1 MANPKGKHIVLGITG
16 SIASYKTPAIV
27 SGLRQTGVTVRV
39 ILTESGSKF
48 VSKLTLQA
56 LSGEEVQGL
65 NWFDGSDP
73 LAHIHLAQQADL
85 IAICPAT
92 ADAIAKIAHG
102 FADNI
107 LGAVILAA
115 KCPVLI
121 FPSMNTNMYKHPA
134 TQSNL
139 KRLKSFGYEVIGP
152 STGRLA
158 SGATGRGRMPEPN
171 KVIKI
176 ITDRLS
182 SCEKK

>member
-1 MANPKGKHIVLGITG
+1 MANIKGKYIILGITG

-27 SGLRQTGVTVRV
+27 NGLRQNGAAVRI

-48 VSKLTLQA
+48 VSPLTLQA

-85 IAICPAT
+85 IVICPAT

-107 LGAVILAA
+107 LGAVLLAA

-121 FPSMNTNMYKHPA
+121 FPSMNTNMYEHPA

-139 KRLKSFGYEVIGP
+139 KRLKSLGYEVVEP

-158 SGATGRGRMPEPN
+158 SGVIGRGRMPEPD

-176 ITDRLS
+176 ITNRIS
-182 SCEKK
+182 RGKK

>member
-1 MANPKGKHIVLGITG
+1 MDLKGKHIILGITG

-27 SGLRQTGVTVRV
+27 NGLQQTGATVRI

-65 NWFDGSDP
+65 NWFEGSDS

-85 IAICPAT
+85 IVICPAT

-121 FPSMNTNMYKHPA
+121 FPSMNTNMYEHPA

-139 KRLKSFGYEVIGP
+139 KRLKSFGYEVVEP

-158 SGATGRGRMPEPN
+158 SGTTGRGRMPEPD
-171 KVIKI
+171 KIIKI
-176 ITDRLS
+176 ITNRIS
-182 SCEKK
+182 SGKK